1 MNMKATLR
9 LTLSAP
15 SFFFSLPRPH
25 NIWAD
30 DGLPRLGEGAR
41 KIVHLVGRGLHRLTV
56 LNYHDV
62 GLGLGELGEG
72 RENATGY

>member
-1 MNMKATLR
+1 MNVKARLR
-9 LTLSAP
+9 LLFQHSL
-15 SFFFSLPRPH
+15 FFSLPRPH

-30 DGLPRLGEGAR
+30 DGLPRLREGAR
-41 KIVHLVGRGLHRLTV
+41 KVVHLVGRGLHRLTV